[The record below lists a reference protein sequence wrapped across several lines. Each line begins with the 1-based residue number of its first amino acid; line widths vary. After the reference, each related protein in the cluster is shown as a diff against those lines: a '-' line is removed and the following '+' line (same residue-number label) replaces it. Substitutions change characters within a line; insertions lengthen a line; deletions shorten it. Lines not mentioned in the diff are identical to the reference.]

1 MVCEVGRVELEEEE
15 EGAVMDGFGM
25 VEFIIVLDVRGNEF
39 VVGAGMG
46 GKVGFEE
53 VLAMDMEANG
63 FELVVLEDVVG
74 GIGGGGL
81 GGIGNDVE
89 GGTLTGGVA
98 FSLGAPPKR
107 NPPNGL
113 VTLAEGFVGLGT
125 VDAVVDAVVIFW
137 AHFPLPLTLIMRRF
151 RMVLLSAFMIPY
163 FVSVSVCPRFFP
175 MMVLELEWK
184 CSMYKLMVF
193 GIFNFEKYLGSIKKR
208 DNLSGK
214 IDTGLPFLNF

>member
-113 VTLAEGFVGLGT
+113 VVALAEGFVGLGT

-163 FVSVSVCPRFFP
+163 FVSVSVLSKASFSSLVSCDLSFPRFCP
-175 MMVLELEWK
+175 MMVLQWNGVDMEW
-184 CSMYKLMVF
+184 CW
-193 GIFNFEKYLGSIKKR
+193 NEKS
-208 DNLSGK
+208 
-214 IDTGLPFLNF
+214 